1 MQYGSFDYP
10 QEIRG
15 LGGQVSPGASFSN
28 FEGRGAGFD
37 GVSVTCFF
45 ARLGRACSGTETS
58 RGLRFRK
65 SFARRPDSRA
75 LALYSATTAR
85 RVCTVPE
92 SPLSSSPDRG
102 EPRPSGSSS
111 GSPVQSRASAWATWE
126 VTEMPHDRR
135 GRKKKLFHGLVTA
148 CPRLGPPH
156 SCSASHHQGHLYR
169 AV

>member
-28 FEGRGAGFD
+28 FEGRGPGFD

-65 SFARRPDSRA
+65 RFARRPDSRT
-75 LALYSATTAR
+75 LALYCLST
-85 RVCTVPE
+85 VGSICTVPE
-92 SPLSSSPDRG
+92 SPLSSCPDRG
-102 EPRPSGSSS
+102 EPRPSALAPVDAPQG
-111 GSPVQSRASAWATWE
+111 VQSKA
-126 VTEMPHDRR
+126 
-135 GRKKKLFHGLVTA
+135 GRVPGQPGK
-148 CPRLGPPH
+148 
-156 SCSASHHQGHLYR
+156 
-169 AV
+169 